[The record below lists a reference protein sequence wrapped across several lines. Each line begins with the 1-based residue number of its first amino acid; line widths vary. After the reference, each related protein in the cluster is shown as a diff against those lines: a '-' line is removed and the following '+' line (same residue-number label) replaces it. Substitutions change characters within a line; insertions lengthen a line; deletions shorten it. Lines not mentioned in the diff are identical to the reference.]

1 MCIRDRD
8 SIVTAFPEE
17 FLVNWNVTPALVDQH
32 LESFEAV
39 NLKDL
44 NEGAKTLQGFQPW
57 SVQGHGLLGVWIV
70 LVVVATVMGTLI
82 VALCLWRKRMAML
95 WSLTGS
101 ANREGAVSW
110 NRLSSKQVELH
121 ENLDQLKTLIRNMQ
135 QSSNNREEN
144 GEEFLQD

>member
-1 MCIRDRD
+1 M
-8 SIVTAFPEE
+8 
-17 FLVNWNVTPALVDQH
+17 W
-32 LESFEAV
+32 
-39 NLKDL
+39 
-44 NEGAKTLQGFQPW
+44 GARKLQGFQPW

-70 LVVVATVMGTLI
+70 LVVVATVTGTLI

-121 ENLDQLKTLIRNMQ
+121 EDLDQLKTLIRNMQ
-135 QSSNNREEN
+135 QSASNTEEN
-144 GEEFLQD
+144 EDTLLPE